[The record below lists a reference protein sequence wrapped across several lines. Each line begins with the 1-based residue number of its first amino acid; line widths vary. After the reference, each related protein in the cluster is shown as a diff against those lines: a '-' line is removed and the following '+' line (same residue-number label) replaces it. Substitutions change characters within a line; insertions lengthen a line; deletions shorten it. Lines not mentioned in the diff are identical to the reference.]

1 MDLNVMTQLIGSLG
15 FPIAVCSWFM
25 FAQNKQM
32 NEFRTVIENNTKAL
46 TQLMTLKGGGIDG

>member
-1 MDLNVMTQLIGSLG
+1 MELNTITQLIGSLG
-15 FPIAVCSWFM
+15 FPMAVCLWFM

-46 TQLMTLKGGGIDG
+46 TQLMTLRGGGLDG